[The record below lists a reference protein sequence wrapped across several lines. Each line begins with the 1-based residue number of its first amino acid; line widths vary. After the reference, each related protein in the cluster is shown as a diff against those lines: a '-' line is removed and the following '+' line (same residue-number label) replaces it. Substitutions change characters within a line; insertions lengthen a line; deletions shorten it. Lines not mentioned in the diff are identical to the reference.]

1 MNSWPEKNFEESQSE
16 NINNIY
22 RAMFP
27 NIKQI
32 KRSKRGASKEQLYFD
47 KSLGIDTFITFDNG
61 SQITVQEKVRRGK
74 SLEEYNPCLCIEYMN
89 DISKVGE
96 WFYAIP
102 QYYFV
107 GYVNTYTNN
116 IIEWYLIDTARLK
129 TIFMNWSQKEL
140 EEKYLKKNVPPKRS
154 SFLAI
159 PINDIRQAVIEYNNY
174 T

>member
-1 MNSWPEKNFEESQSE
+1 MKEWADKNFEENQSE
-16 NINNIY
+16 NINHIY
-22 RAMFP
+22 RALFP

-32 KRSKRGASKEQLYFD
+32 NRSKRGATKEQLYFD
-47 KSLGIDTFITFDNG
+47 KYLGIDTFITFDNG
-61 SQITVQEKVRRGK
+61 SQITIQEKVRRCK

-96 WFYAIP
+96 WFYAIS

-116 IIEWYLIDTARLK
+116 IIEWYLIDTAMLK

-140 EEKYLKKNVPPKRS
+140 EAKYLKKNVLPKRS

-159 PINDIRQAVIEYNNY
+159 PINDIRQAVIDCNNY
-174 T
+174 V